1 MRIAIVGAGIGGCT
15 LALCL
20 HEAGFRDIHLY
31 EAASEVRE
39 LGVGINILPHAARE
53 LCELGLGPRIDAIAV
68 RTETLGYHN
77 RFGQLL
83 WEEPRGLVA
92 GYAWPQWSV
101 HRGHL
106 LGVLYAAVLER
117 LGAQCVHL
125 GQRLS
130 PEALDDLPGDCV
142 IGADGVHSAVRAR
155 LMPDEGPPLWN
166 GVTLW
171 RGVSVTKP
179 FLGGRR
185 MVMAGRLSRRVIL
198 YPLRDLGPD
207 SQLINWVVAVRTE
220 DGRPMPRQDWS
231 AETDPAEAAAETAG
245 IDLDFLD
252 IRALIASGDSALKYP
267 MADREPLA
275 RWRNGRMTLLGDAA
289 HPMQPNGSNGAAQAI
304 LDARVLTRE
313 LVRHART
320 ADPLAAL
327 EAYES
332 ERLAAT
338 NAVVLANR
346 QAGPERILD
355 LVAERAPERF
365 THLGD
370 VISNAELDAIVAD
383 YRRTA
388 GFEPAALNARPS
400 LAAFLDAMP
409 TA

>member
-1 MRIAIVGAGIGGCT
+1 
-15 LALCL
+15 
-20 HEAGFRDIHLY
+20 
-31 EAASEVRE
+31 
-39 LGVGINILPHAARE
+39 
-53 LCELGLGPRIDAIAV
+53 
-68 RTETLGYHN
+68 
-77 RFGQLL
+77 
-83 WEEPRGLVA
+83 
-92 GYAWPQWSV
+92 
-101 HRGHL
+101 
-106 LGVLYAAVLER
+106 
-117 LGAQCVHL
+117 
-125 GQRLS
+125 
-130 PEALDDLPGDCV
+130 
-142 IGADGVHSAVRAR
+142 
-155 LMPDEGPPLWN
+155 
-166 GVTLW
+166 
-171 RGVSVTKP
+171 
-179 FLGGRR
+179 
-185 MVMAGRLSRRVIL
+185 
-198 YPLRDLGPD
+198 
-207 SQLINWVVAVRTE
+207 
-220 DGRPMPRQDWS
+220 MPRQDWS

-252 IRALIASGDSALKYP
+252 IRALIASGESALKYP
-267 MADREPLA
+267 MADREPLT

-320 ADPLAAL
+320 SDPLAAL
-327 EAYES
+327 DAYES

-338 NAVVLANR
+338 NAIVLANR